1 MPTRVTAR
9 TIRKKIDAKRK
20 PLATKA
26 RKNKK
31 CKSYPA
37 EMQTKQINDIMKQQ
51 KRLSNKNI
59 ALQMDENSGAI
70 ETSYSILNSL
80 GISVDEEINNINH
93 SIIGEYGIDSKKIE
107 KLDRTRDQNPNRLP
121 TKRLQNLQSVKVK
134 SSDLFDDSISNP
146 IFKLDECAENV
157 RKIKAPELTNVIQ
170 VTKNILDVLVL
181 PPGDDGRIG
190 GFIDTSMIQDPNLR
204 RDSNIQTTGTG
215 RGTTGAQGDGRGG
228 VDTAFGSGVINRGG
242 SY

>member
-170 VTKNILDVLVL
+170 VTKI
-181 PPGDDGRIG
+181 
-190 GFIDTSMIQDPNLR
+190 
-204 RDSNIQTTGTG
+204 
-215 RGTTGAQGDGRGG
+215 
-228 VDTAFGSGVINRGG
+228 
-242 SY
+242 Y